1 MEALIAC
8 ALLLY
13 VLHILTRCMP
23 GLRGGIG
30 IFAVCLALSRL
41 VGRGILACLC
51 LSGLL
56 VNRRR

>member
-41 VGRGILACLC
+41 VGRG
-51 LSGLL
+51 S
-56 VNRRR
+56 